1 MPEIN
6 SVNPLDRMPKDNI
19 KVYFV
24 TNRENL
30 GSEAKP
36 EFGKSFHPKG
46 HSYLRF
52 GCAEVKPPK
61 HWDSDDFLVKKI
73 DLARE
78 KIPKSAKG
86 KTLLGSS
93 EVFENLRLIM
103 SKDQTDTLVYLHG
116 FANSF
121 ESAIQRAAEIKIR
134 YQWKVGCPLNMVVF
148 CWPSDGEMIPL
159 LSYYRDR
166 DDARVSAQAMARAFL
181 RLRDWLQDLE
191 YESTKK
197 KNGRRPCRQKLH
209 LVAHSMGNYALRHAV
224 QAIRRELNG
233 RLERVFDNVF
243 LMAADEDDDTFE
255 KDYKLGILPD
265 LARAV
270 HVYYSES
277 DVPLDELSDITKL
290 QPDRLGT
297 QGPRNKDGLHRKI
310 VLVDCTEV
318 DFTRLKHAWH
328 QYYRL
333 RPEVFEDVRAV
344 LAGRMPRDILGRQFL
359 PDERAYRIVP
369 FDGRIAAKPIR

>member
-1 MPEIN
+1 MTDKNIAESLDQMPDDPVEVFFI
-6 SVNPLDRMPKDNI
+6 
-19 KVYFV
+19 

-30 GSEAKP
+30 GSEARPK
-36 EFGKSFHPKG
+36 FGKGFHPKG

-52 GCAEVKPPK
+52 GAAEVEAPK
-61 HWDSDDFLVKKI
+61 DWGSDKFTVKKVS
-73 DLARE
+73 LARE
-78 KIPKSAKG
+78 KIPKSSKG

-93 EVFENLRLIM
+93 QVFESLRQLM
-103 SKDQTDTLVYLHG
+103 SEKESDTLIYLHG

-134 YQWKVGCPLNMVVF
+134 YQWKKGCPLNVVAF
-148 CWPSDGEMIPL
+148 CWPSDGEMIPF

-166 DDARVSAQAMARAFL
+166 DDARVSAQAMARSFL
-181 RLRDWLQDLE
+181 RLRDWLQELE
-191 YESTKK
+191 KESKDK
-197 KNGRRPCRQKLH
+197 GGRKLCRQKLH

-224 QAIRRELNG
+224 QGIARELNG
-233 RLERVFDNVF
+233 NLERVFDNVF

-297 QGPRNKDGLHRKI
+297 QGPRNKDGLHRKVALI
-310 VLVDCTEV
+310 DCTDV
-318 DFTRLKHAWH
+318 DFTKLKHGWH
-328 QYYRL
+328 QYYRF
-333 RPEVFEDVRAV
+333 RPEVYEDVRAV
-344 LAGRMPRDILGRQFL
+344 LAGALPRAIVGRQFM
-359 PDERAYRIVP
+359 PDERAYRILP
-369 FDGRIAAKPIR
+369 FANRKSSSPD